1 MIVAYHKHGDA
12 IAPFLPDS
20 LNDGAAKTLI
30 AVLLAVHT
38 IVAYVVC
45 LQPLHRVFH
54 ENAFPQSSQATG
66 GARVALGWA
75 AVVAGQLCF
84 GFVFANA
91 VPFFGDLQSLI
102 GAMTGAPIVFGWPPL
117 LYLLACRARGT
128 PASACDRIVC
138 VALFLCVLLPLFS
151 VLGTITSVQSIVDD
165 WGNQTGPFTC
175 DVAA

>member
-1 MIVAYHKHGDA
+1 MAYHKHGDQ
-12 IAPFLPDS
+12 IAAFLPDS
-20 LNDGAAKTLI
+20 LSDGPMKTTI

-54 ENAFPQSSQATG
+54 ENLFPRSSAEG
-66 GARVALGWA
+66 SHGARAALSWA
-75 AVVAGQLCF
+75 AVVTGQLSF

-117 LYLLACRARGT
+117 LYLLACRASGT
-128 PASACDRIVC
+128 SASACDRVVC
-138 VALFLCVLLPLFS
+138 VALFLCLLLPLFS
-151 VLGTITSVQSIVDD
+151 VLGTITAVQSIVDD
-165 WGNQTGPFTC
+165 WGNQIGPFTC
-175 DVAA
+175 GGAS